1 MSIAY
6 IAMGSNLGERKKN
19 LLEALTNMEN
29 RGLKV
34 LAVSSFIE
42 TEPYGVTDQ
51 PLFINAVVKI
61 ATELSAHDLLRALLD
76 IEQKMGRVRKRHWG
90 ERNIDLDL
98 LFYDNLVIKEH
109 DLVLPHPDMQNRLF
123 VLAPLSE
130 IAGAVVHPV
139 FNVTVSDMLNKL
151 TSGDEDK

>member
-6 IAMGSNLGERKKN
+6 IAMGSNLGDRKEN

-29 RGLKV
+29 SGFKV
-34 LAVSSFIE
+34 LAVSSFVE

-51 PLFINAVVKI
+51 PFFINAVVKI
-61 ATELSAHDLLRALLD
+61 ATELSAHNLLRALLE

-98 LFYDNLVIKEH
+98 LFYDNLVIKDN

-123 VLAPLSE
+123 VLAPLAE
-130 IAGAVVHPV
+130 IAGEVVHPV